1 MIHGLDTTSGAGSDL
16 PAAHVTPHRQEIL
29 DTDARFFSALLEADR
44 DSLDELLA
52 PDFLIVDVNAGGL
65 TSRADLLAA
74 VDSGL
79 VSFESIET
87 SPEDAIVRE
96 YPAAA
101 IVIGTTAMRFR
112 LADGSSVRVRSRYTH
127 VFTQSDG
134 NWQLVSAQGTAL
146 ASE

>member
-1 MIHGLDTTSGAGSDL
+1 MTSGAGSEL
-16 PAAHVTPHRQEIL
+16 PAAHDTPHRQEVL
-29 DTDARFFSALLEADR
+29 DTDARFFRALLEADR
-44 DSLDELLA
+44 DSLDGLLA

-65 TSRADLLAA
+65 TNRADFLAA
-74 VDSGL
+74 VDSRL

-87 SPEDAIVRE
+87 LSEEAVVRE

-112 LADGSSVRVRSRYTH
+112 LAEGSSFSVRSRYTH

-134 NWQLVSAQGTAL
+134 NWQLASAQGTAL
-146 ASE
+146 PSE